1 MERQTEL
8 RVLRARYNLTQEQ
21 TADILGVSRATY
33 VNVENGKQRGSV
45 ELWQK
50 IQKAFDLS
58 DADTW
63 RMMRDAES
71 EGEQEV

>member
-33 VNVENGKQRGSV
+33 VNVENGNQRGSV
-45 ELWQK
+45 ELWKK

-63 RMMRDAES
+63 RMMLDAES